1 MACENTASM
10 LLKRWKLPGK
20 MCAGKTCGLVSLFV
34 SVLAAVCPVAD
45 TQARGRAAAGNPGKP
60 APFPLLQ
67 SIQFPC
73 PKIASQVH
81 PFLFITKQDAAE
93 ARKRTAQKEYS
104 AAWSFLNE
112 ESEKARRMTPG
123 SIDRSWWDKVKDKPW
138 SETYPLIY
146 EKTCLDPLRIILP
159 GCYAALNYA
168 IAGTDEDLDAARRIL
183 LHLADYTFE
192 FEHYDV
198 GMNYAVWGHY
208 ALNAYDIMFDHF
220 SGEEHA
226 RLDAFFTRMGR
237 AILKND
243 VYWIE
248 NDIGGGINNHLA
260 WHKMMV
266 GCLGIFYGREDLV
279 EYALHGRR
287 GLLSLLDDGMVDD
300 GLWCESS
307 LIYHFT
313 AIVPM
318 VYLAQALRNTG
329 YAEDL
334 YETTTPDGRKIRQA
348 YDSMFGVLFPDGSV
362 PPIGDAYARR
372 MKLAD
377 EFTYVYAY
385 RAYSD
390 PRYAWLLRKAALN
403 RPETLFIGIDTKQAI
418 SPKITSRLYE
428 EHGYAFLRDRADDGY
443 WDSDGWC
450 AFLTFDKSG
459 VHCNQDKLS
468 IMLFGRGKLLISD
481 VEAKATVPHAFS
493 AKVQQQ
499 LNRSAL
505 SQNTV
510 MIDNRDQRGTAELL
524 SLLEFRDAPDEKS
537 VTTADLKGLLYE
549 GARQSRTIA
558 VTADYVLDVFQISAQ
573 TEHDVKWIIHTI
585 GTPDGQKSSVE
596 LSRAQIKL
604 PGPGSWLRDF
614 QAATTDH
621 LIRLEWSEDAVRF
634 AMTMTGVP
642 GTRLITC
649 GYPTTDEPNCPA
661 TPMVLVERHA
671 AATVYAVVYQAA
683 KRQLPTV
690 RIEQLEDA
698 ADRMIFKLSGPWG
711 RREHSLPRLR

>member
-1 MACENTASM
+1 MPARKACGLASM
-10 LLKRWKLPGK
+10 
-20 MCAGKTCGLVSLFV
+20 FV

-45 TQARGRAAAGNPGKP
+45 APAGGQAAAGNPGNP

-67 SIQFPC
+67 SVQFSC

-93 ARKRTAQKEYS
+93 ARERITQKEYS
-104 AAWSFLNE
+104 AAWRFLNE
-112 ESEKARRMTPG
+112 ESKKAGRLLPEP
-123 SIDRSWWDKVKDKPW
+123 IDRSWWDEVKGKPW
-138 SETYPLIY
+138 SETYPVIY
-146 EKTCLDPLRIILP
+146 QKTCLDPLRIVLP
-159 GCYAALNYA
+159 AYYAALNYE
-168 IAGTDEDLDAARRIL
+168 IAGTDEDLDAARKIL
-183 LHLADYTFE
+183 LHLADYSFE

-208 ALNAYDIMFDHF
+208 ALNAYDMMFDHF
-220 SGEEHA
+220 SVAERAG
-226 RLDAFFTRMGR
+226 LDKFFTRMAR

-243 VYWIE
+243 IYWIE

-260 WHKMMV
+260 WHKMML
-266 GCLGIFYGREDLV
+266 GCLGVFYDREDLI

-287 GLLSLLDDGMVDD
+287 GLVSLLDEGMVDK

-307 LIYHFT
+307 LNYHFT

-318 VYLAQALRNTG
+318 VYFAQALRNTG

-334 YETTTPDGRKIRQA
+334 YKITTPAGRNIRQA

-372 MKLAD
+372 MRLAD
-377 EFTYVYAY
+377 EFTYLYAHKAY
-385 RAYSD
+385 RD
-390 PRYAWLLRKAALN
+390 PRYAWLLKKADHK
-403 RPETLFIGIDTKQAI
+403 RPETLFIGIDTKQAVN
-418 SPKITSRLYE
+418 PNITSRLYE
-428 EHGYAFLRDRADDGY
+428 EHGYAFLRDRADDDY

-468 IMLFGRGKLLISD
+468 LMLFGRGKLLIPD

-493 AKVQQQ
+493 AKIQQQ

-510 MIDNRDQRGTAELL
+510 MVDNRDQKGIGEVLTLV
-524 SLLEFRDAPDEKS
+524 EFRDGPDEKS
-537 VTTADLKGLLYE
+537 VTAADLKGLLYE
-549 GARQSRTIA
+549 GVRQSRTIV
-558 VTADYVLDVFQISAQ
+558 VTADYVLDVFQIAAQ
-573 TEHDVKWIIHTI
+573 TEHDIKWIIHTI
-585 GTPDGQKSSVE
+585 GTGDSQRSSVA
-596 LSRAQIKL
+596 LRPGQVKL

-614 QAATTDH
+614 RTATTDQP
-621 LIRLEWSEDAVRF
+621 IRLELSEDLVNFAV
-634 AMTMTGVP
+634 TMAAVP

-649 GYPTTDEPNCPA
+649 GYPTTDEPNCPT
-661 TPMVLVERHA
+661 TPMVLIERRA
-671 AATVYAVVYQAA
+671 AATIYAAVYQAA
-683 KRQLPTV
+683 KQQLPTV
-690 RIEQLEDA
+690 QIEQFEDA
-698 ADRMIFKLSGPWG
+698 ADRLTFSVSGPWG
-711 RREHSLPRLR
+711 RCEHSVPRLR